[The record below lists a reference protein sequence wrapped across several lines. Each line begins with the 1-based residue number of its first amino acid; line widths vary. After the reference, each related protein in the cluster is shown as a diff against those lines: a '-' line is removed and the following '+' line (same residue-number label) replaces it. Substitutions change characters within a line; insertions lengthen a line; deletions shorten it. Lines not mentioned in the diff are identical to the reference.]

1 MDVKLLNPFIQSFDS
16 VMPQL
21 GFGST
26 RQGELAEREQEIEF
40 TGVVMIVGI
49 VGAIKGNAV
58 YCLDDASAKAIAS
71 NMMMGMPVDE
81 LDEMA
86 KSALSELSNMLTAT
100 AATFLSEGGLH
111 IDISTPT
118 VLYGE
123 SMKVKMGSKKVK
135 GVKLFADDVTVDINI
150 AVE

>member
-1 MDVKLLNPFIQSFDS
+1 MDVNLVNPFIQSFDT

-26 RQGELAEREQEIEF
+26 RRGDLTAQEQEIEF

-58 YCLDDASAKAIAS
+58 YCLTYESAKAIAS

-100 AATFLSEGGLH
+100 AATYFAELGHH

-118 VLYGE
+118 VLSGDV
-123 SMKVKMGSKKVK
+123 MKVKMSAKQVLC
-135 GVKLFADDVTVDINI
+135 VQLFADDVQVEINI

>member
-1 MDVKLLNPFIQSFDS
+1 MDVKLVNPFIQSFDT

-21 GFGST
+21 GFSSM
-26 RQGELAEREQEIEF
+26 RKRDIAEKDGQIDF

-49 VGAIKGNAV
+49 VGTIKGNAV
-58 YCLDDASAKAIAS
+58 YCLDYASAKTIAS

-100 AATFLSEGGLH
+100 AATFLSEIGFP

-118 VLYGE
+118 VLSGE
-123 SMKVKMGSKKVK
+123 NMKVKMGSKQVQSIA
-135 GVKLFADDVTVDINI
+135 LFADDVLVEINI

>member
-1 MDVKLLNPFIQSFDS
+1 
-16 VMPQL
+16 MPQL

-26 RQGELAEREQEIEF
+26 RKGDLTVKEQQIDF
-40 TGVVMIVGI
+40 SGVVMIVGI
-49 VGAIKGNAV
+49 VGGIKGNAV
-58 YCLDDASAKAIAS
+58 YCLDYNTAKTIAS

-100 AATFLSEGGLH
+100 AATFFSESGIH

-118 VLYGE
+118 VLSGDD
-123 SMKVKMGSKKVK
+123 MKVKMGSHQVL
-135 GVKLFADDVTVDINI
+135 GIQLFADDVPIEINI
-150 AVE
+150 AYE

>member
-1 MDVKLLNPFIQSFDS
+1 MDVKLANPFIQSFDS

-21 GFGST
+21 GFVRT
-26 RQGELAEREQEIEF
+26 RQGDLTEKEHEIEF
-40 TGVVMIVGI
+40 TGVVIIVGI

-58 YCLDDASAKAIAS
+58 YCLDDTSAKTIAS
-71 NMMMGMPVDE
+71 NMMMGMPIDE

-100 AATFLSEGGLH
+100 AATYFSETGLH

-118 VLYGE
+118 VLSGE
-123 SMKVKMGSKKVK
+123 SMKVKMGSKQVFS
-135 GVKLFADDVTVDINI
+135 VQLYADDVMVDINI

>member
-1 MDVKLLNPFIQSFDS
+1 MDVTHINPFIQSFDAIL
-16 VMPQL
+16 PQL

-26 RQGELAEREQEIEF
+26 RRGTLSVREHQITF
-40 TGVVMIVGI
+40 TGVVIVVGI
-49 VGAIKGNAV
+49 VGSFKGNAV
-58 YCLDDASAKAIAS
+58 YCLEYDAAKKIAS

-100 AATFLSEGGLH
+100 AATNFSENGVS

-118 VLYGE
+118 VLSGE
-123 SMKVKMGSKKVK
+123 NITVKMSSAQVLSIP
-135 GVKLFADDVTVDINI
+135 LFADDIPVEINI
-150 AVE
+150 ACE